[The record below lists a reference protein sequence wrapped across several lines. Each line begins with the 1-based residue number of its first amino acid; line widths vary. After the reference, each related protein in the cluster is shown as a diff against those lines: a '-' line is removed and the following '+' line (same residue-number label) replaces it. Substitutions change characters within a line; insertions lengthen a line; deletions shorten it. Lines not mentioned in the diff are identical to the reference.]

1 MKLKAE
7 KFKKLCAT
15 VITAVESGVAQKN
28 AGVLTLETKGNYL
41 YLNTAGTDYYLSA
54 RFLPEEFSDINVS
67 VQASLFLKL
76 IADLDSDEIELLA
89 KDKYL
94 SIKSSTGS
102 FKVPYIFINDKPAT
116 LVPITINNPVTEMNI
131 DGDVLYSILQ
141 FNSKE
146 LVKTVWQK
154 QELQKLFYV
163 DQLGCITFTN
173 GACIN
178 SFSLEKPVRFLLKDK
193 IVKLFKLFN
202 GTGVH
207 FTLGYDDV
215 ENRLTQTKVSF
226 ETEDIVLTAITML
239 NESVLLVKAGEDQI
253 RALGNKIFPYTLIL
267 DTEAMRRAINR
278 LLLFVKK
285 EDQLLS
291 TAIISCNQDELSIL
305 GAGENTEV
313 IKVGMG
319 SIIDGEYKMRV
330 QLYDLKLVFDSAAEP
345 TITMSFGDRRV
356 VALTRGNVKNLI
368 PEDRYFNG

>member
-131 DGDVLYSILQ
+131 DGDILYSILQ

-178 SFSLEKPVRFLLKDK
+178 SFNLEKPVRFLLKDK
-193 IVKLFKLFN
+193 IVKLFKLFK

-239 NESVLLVKAGEDQI
+239 NESVLLVKAGEEQI

-330 QLYDLKLVFDSAAEP
+330 QLYDLKLVFDSAVEP

-368 PEDRYFNG
+368 PEDRHFNG

>member
-193 IVKLFKLFN
+193 IVKLFKLFK
-202 GTGVH
+202 GTGVR

-330 QLYDLKLVFDSAAEP
+330 QLYDLKLVFDSAVEP

-368 PEDRYFNG
+368 PEDRHFNG

>member
-131 DGDVLYSILQ
+131 DGDILYSILQ

-146 LVKTVWQK
+146 LIKTVWQK

-178 SFSLEKPVRFLLKDK
+178 SFNLEKPVRFLLKDK
-193 IVKLFKLFN
+193 IVKLFKLFK

-330 QLYDLKLVFDSAAEP
+330 QLYDLKLVFDSAVEP

-356 VALTRGNVKNLI
+356 VALTRQNVKNLI
-368 PEDRYFNG
+368 PEDRHFNG

>member
-28 AGVLTLETKGNYL
+28 AGVLTLETKNNHL

-54 RFLPEEFSDINVS
+54 RFSPEEFSDINVS

-94 SIKSSTGS
+94 AIKSSTGS
-102 FKVPYIFINDKPAT
+102 FKVPYIFVNDKPAT
-116 LVPITINNPVTEMNI
+116 LIPITINNPVTDMNI

-178 SFSLEKPVRFLLKDK
+178 SFNLEKPVRFLLKDK
-193 IVKLFKLFN
+193 IVKLFKLFK

-207 FTLGYDDV
+207 FTIGYDDV

-239 NESVLLVKAGEDQI
+239 NESTLLVKAGEEQI

-267 DTEAMRRAINR
+267 DTEAVRRAINR

-313 IKVGMG
+313 IKVGAG

-330 QLYDLKLVFDSAAEP
+330 QLYDLKLVFDTAVEP

-356 VALTRGNVKNLI
+356 IALTRSNVRNLI
-368 PEDRYFNG
+368 PEDRHFNG

>member
-178 SFSLEKPVRFLLKDK
+178 SFNLEKPVRFLLKDK
-193 IVKLFKLFN
+193 IVKLFKLFK

-239 NESVLLVKAGEDQI
+239 NESVLLVKAGEEQI

-313 IKVGMG
+313 IKVGAG

-330 QLYDLKLVFDSAAEP
+330 QLYDLKLVFDTAVEP
-345 TITMSFGDRRV
+345 TITVSFGDRRV
-356 VALTRGNVKNLI
+356 IALTRSSVRNLI
-368 PEDRYFNG
+368 PEDRHFNG

>member
-193 IVKLFKLFN
+193 IVKLFKLFK

-305 GAGENTEV
+305 GAGENTEI

-368 PEDRYFNG
+368 PEDRHFNG